1 MDRPKIEEFLK
12 TCSYKTPGP
21 WNYEFKPYPNV
32 GLSEMTKEAII
43 YSDDD
48 SILRHTEIPSPN
60 REDFE
65 FIAAAGTYAESIAKY
80 AIEQEQKAALM
91 ERAFEI
97 LRKLDENC
105 PYKDC
110 PDPISNC
117 HQCILRY
124 ALSEAERQLKEEN
137 HD

>member
-1 MDRPKIEEFLK
+1 MDRPENVEEFIK
-12 TCSYKTPGP
+12 VCDEEFVIITSQAAKRIVSY
-21 WNYEFKPYPNV
+21 
-32 GLSEMTKEAII
+32 I
-43 YSDDD
+43 
-48 SILRHTEIPSPN
+48 
-60 REDFE
+60 
-65 FIAAAGTYAESIAKY
+65 
-80 AIEQEQKAALM
+80 IEQEQKAALM

-124 ALSEAERQLKEEN
+124 ALSEAQRQLKEES
-137 HD
+137 